1 MANFSTLKEKIL
13 SFLAQMGIRKSYFFE
28 STGIQPSNFK
38 GANVK
43 SAPGGDMLVKI
54 LTAYPELSAE
64 WLMRGEGSMLR
75 GQNNFISSDLV
86 ETDPQKGKNY
96 IPPTTP
102 LEIHPKDKAKDE
114 KLSASALTELVGTI
128 REQAEEIGRLKAR
141 IEELERNVRV
151 HAAPQH
157 VHTSET
163 VPT

>member
-13 SFLAQMGIRKSYFFE
+13 SFLTQMGIRKSDFFE

-43 SAPGGDMLVKI
+43 SAPGGDMLVKV

-75 GQNNFISSDLV
+75 GQKNFIPSDLV
-86 ETDPQKGKNY
+86 ETDPQKDKNY
-96 IPPTTP
+96 VPPTAPIEPITNKN
-102 LEIHPKDKAKDE
+102 KDDS
-114 KLSASALTELVGTI
+114 LPPSALTELVNTI
-128 REQAEEIGRLKAR
+128 RGQAEEIGRLKAR
-141 IEELERNVRV
+141 IEELERNARV
-151 HAAPQH
+151 HVSPQYA
-157 VHTSET
+157 HTSET